1 MKKNIVT
8 AAAVAVAVAVTG
20 CSHNV
25 VNYSDGIG
33 VDATFRP
40 DAGNFGITFR
50 YGKIL
55 TATIRENTEVEM
67 TGKADATGKET
78 VNATTDGSV
87 KVKTGRQITG
97 YMVDALNAG
106 ATVEQLG
113 KYTAKK

>member
-1 MKKNIVT
+1 MKKSIIFV
-8 AAAVAVAVAVTG
+8 AAAVAVAVAG

-55 TATIRENTEVEM
+55 TATIRENTEIEM
-67 TGKADATGKET
+67 TGSADASGKET
-78 VNATTDGSV
+78 VNAATDGGV
-87 KVKTGRQITG
+87 KIKTGKQITG
-97 YMVDALNAG
+97 YLVDALDAG
-106 ATVEQLG
+106 ATVEQLTE
-113 KYTAKK
+113 YTK

>member
-1 MKKNIVT
+1 MKKFLF
-8 AAAVAVAVAVTG
+8 AAVLAVLTAG

-55 TATIRENTEVEM
+55 TATVRENTEVEM
-67 TGKADATGKET
+67 TGSADAAAKET
-78 VNATTDGSV
+78 VSTATAGGV
-87 KVKTGRQITG
+87 KIKVGRQVTG

-106 ATVEQLG
+106 VTVDQLQ
-113 KYTAKK
+113 KYTK

>member
-1 MKKNIVT
+1 MKKSIALV
-8 AAAVAVAVAVTG
+8 AAVAVAVAVAG
-20 CSHNV
+20 CGHNV

-67 TGKADATGKET
+67 TGKADASGKET
-78 VNATTDGSV
+78 VNAATDGSV
-87 KVKTGRQITG
+87 KIKTGKQITG
-97 YMVDALNAG
+97 YLVDAVNAG
-106 ATVEQLG
+106 VTVEQLTE
-113 KYTAKK
+113 YTK

>member
-1 MKKNIVT
+1 MKKSIAI

-33 VDATFRP
+33 IDATFRP

-55 TATIRENTEVEM
+55 TATVRENTEVEM
-67 TGKADATGKET
+67 TGNADAAAKDTVSTATAGGVKIKVGK
-78 VNATTDGSV
+78 
-87 KVKTGRQITG
+87 QITG
-97 YMVDALNAG
+97 YYVDALKNDVTA
-106 ATVEQLG
+106 EQLAE
-113 KYTAKK
+113 YVSQ

>member
-1 MKKNIVT
+1 MKKVLFVA
-8 AAAVAVAVAVTG
+8 AAAVAVLTAG

-55 TATIRENTEVEM
+55 TATVRENTEVEM
-67 TGKADATGKET
+67 TGKADTNGKET
-78 VNATTDGSV
+78 VNAATDGSV

-106 ATVEQLG
+106 VTVDQLQ
-113 KYTAKK
+113 KYTQ

>member
-1 MKKNIVT
+1 MKKNIVL
-8 AAAVAVAVAVTG
+8 AAAVVVAVAVTG

-33 VDATFRP
+33 IDATFRP

-78 VNATTDGSV
+78 VNAATDGSV

-97 YMVDALNAG
+97 YMVDALTAG
-106 ATVEQLG
+106 VTVDQLQ
-113 KYTAKK
+113 KYTK